1 MFEYLSNQIETMLPQ
16 LATDAVATEQR
27 GQTKKSVIKALK
39 RHGFFR
45 VFQPK
50 QYGGYEL
57 EFHEFVTLMINLGRG
72 CGSTA
77 WVCSVGSFHAFNV
90 ALFKQQAQDDVW
102 KKDPQAAVGSSYV
115 PAGLAKT
122 VDCGFELSGTWPYV
136 SGCDHFEWTVVGV
149 NYQQNSQSNLYFC
162 LVPRSDYTINNDWD
176 VTGLRGT
183 GSKSISMNKV
193 FVPEHR
199 ILDFDSARSGVTPGA
214 NVNSRPL
221 YKTPFFACSS
231 YCLISPAIGIAK
243 GALDQFIEGIGP
255 REVKSL
261 RGQKS
266 NMAEHYP
273 VQVRVSEA
281 SALIDA
287 AELIITEDCKKMS
300 EIINKKQKMST
311 EEKLKNKR
319 NQVLAVQFLK
329 QAIDLL
335 IGATGTKGLLKNNTI
350 QLAARNI
357 HAIGTHIT
365 LNYDIVMPTYGRHVL
380 GLDAG
385 VPI

>member
-1 MFEYLSNQIETMLPQ
+1 MS
-16 LATDAVATEQR
+16 
-27 GQTKKSVIKALK
+27 
-39 RHGFFR
+39 
-45 VFQPK
+45 
-50 QYGGYEL
+50 
-57 EFHEFVTLMINLGRG
+57 NLGRG

-90 ALFKQQAQDDVW
+90 ALFKEEAQDDVW
-102 KKDPQAAVGSSYV
+102 KQDPLAAIGSSYV
-115 PAGLAKT
+115 PAGQVRT
-122 VDCGFELSGTWPYV
+122 VKNGFELSGTWPYV
-136 SGCDHFEWTVVGV
+136 SGCDHFEWTVVSV
-149 NYQQNSQSNLYFC
+149 NHQQDNQNNLYFC

-176 VTGLRGT
+176 VTGLKGT
-183 GSKSISMNKV
+183 GSKSISMDKI

-199 ILDFDSARSGVTPGA
+199 ILDFDSARSGLTPGA
-214 NVNSRPL
+214 KVNSHPL
-221 YKTPFFACSS
+221 YRTPFFACSS

-243 GALDQFIEGIGP
+243 GALDQFIEEIGP

-261 RGQKS
+261 RGQSS

-273 VQVRVSEA
+273 VQTRVSEA

-287 AELIITEDCKKMS
+287 ARLVITEDCKRMS
-300 EIINKKQKMST
+300 EVINKNQNMST
-311 EEKLKNKR
+311 GQKLKNKR

-335 IGATGTKGLLKNNTI
+335 VGAMGTKGLLKSNRI

-380 GLDAG
+380 GLDPG

>member
-1 MFEYLSNQIETMLPQ
+1 MLEYLSNQIETMLPQ
-16 LATDAVATEQR
+16 LAADAVATEQR

-90 ALFKQQAQDDVW
+90 ALFNQKAQDDVW
-102 KKDPQAAVGSSYV
+102 KRDPLAAVGSSYV
-115 PAGLAKT
+115 PAGLAKI
-122 VDCGFELSGTWPYV
+122 VGSGFELSGTWPYV

-149 NYQQNSQSNLYFC
+149 NHQQDNQRNLYFC

-183 GSKSISMNKV
+183 GSKSISMDKV

-199 ILDFDSARSGVTPGA
+199 ILDFDSARSGITPGA
-214 NVNSRPL
+214 KVNSRPL

-243 GALDQFIEGIGP
+243 GALDQFIEEIGP

-287 AELIITEDCKKMS
+287 AKLIITEDCKKMS

-311 EEKLKNKR
+311 EQKLKNKR